1 MLRTNLD
8 VPDCLVNGA
17 CGYIDSIT
25 ATDEGEV
32 TTIYTK
38 FDGDA
43 GQRWCTLHGTPSVGI
58 YPHTVRF
65 MGKDG
70 KRVRRRQ
77 FPVVFAWA
85 KTIHKSQGATEHKGV
100 KATLDKKVRMPGQAY
115 VALSRSPSSE
125 LVSLTAFDPGCFST
139 MAGIEWAL
147 NELYIQQSEA
157 KPPTTRG
164 NADILAEMVLRP
176 PHPPEHYREL
186 QRVLQRPDWL
196 VYAKDAAEWQDL
208 PDDFDEQPKRIKCAR
223 CGQLVDST
231 ILAQRQHNQRCTGK
245 ARRKRQS
252 AGSTTPATTKSTRRK
267 DSSAAATIPSASS
280 RVPSKASTDLV
291 VIPAGRRWTCHAL
304 EFGTALASSPEWC
317 NPTRSDA
324 VAQNRTQIGAS
335 CGFLAALHLLAGLN
349 IEPDDFNIESFRILG
364 RAREQETDNFTFH
377 TIGDFLGYYQVG
389 LDTVTTD
396 GTSAVA
402 RPTTAGFLLLF
413 PYGTISRHWISGRRD
428 GAGGWLLCDS
438 LHPSPFQV
446 AVRPSTPKVSTK
458 TAVPLAPSKR
468 GNPLV
473 PVRPAHHASFESGQS
488 RRGRCHHRL
497 VLEQSHRPCRQCMGC
512 MGSLP
517 TVTEEGRQV
526 RPAMWPGAK
535 GTRAL

>member
-1 MLRTNLD
+1 
-8 VPDCLVNGA
+8 
-17 CGYIDSIT
+17 
-25 ATDEGEV
+25 
-32 TTIYTK
+32 
-38 FDGDA
+38 
-43 GQRWCTLHGTPSVGI
+43 
-58 YPHTVRF
+58 
-65 MGKDG
+65 
-70 KRVRRRQ
+70 
-77 FPVVFAWA
+77 
-85 KTIHKSQGATEHKGV
+85 
-100 KATLDKKVRMPGQAY
+100 MPGQAY

-304 EFGTALASSPEWC
+304 EFGTALASSPEWY

-324 VAQNRTQIGAS
+324 VAQNRTQNRCIVRFPRGSAPP
-335 CGFLAALHLLAGLN
+335 GRPEH
-349 IEPDDFNIESFRILG
+349 
-364 RAREQETDNFTFH
+364 RARRLQH
-377 TIGDFLGYYQVG
+377 RV
-389 LDTVTTD
+389 
-396 GTSAVA
+396 
-402 RPTTAGFLLLF
+402 F
-413 PYGTISRHWISGRRD
+413 PH
-428 GAGGWLLCDS
+428 
-438 LHPSPFQV
+438 
-446 AVRPSTPKVSTK
+446 
-458 TAVPLAPSKR
+458 
-468 GNPLV
+468 
-473 PVRPAHHASFESGQS
+473 SGQS
-488 RRGRCHHRL
+488 ARAGDRQFHLSYHRGLSRLLPSRARHRDHRRHERGCSAPRPRVSCCCSPTAPSADIGSQADATE
-497 VLEQSHRPCRQCMGC
+497 LEAGFYAIVFILPRFRSPFARQPQK
-512 MGSLP
+512 SAR
-517 TVTEEGRQV
+517 RQ
-526 RPAMWPGAK
+526 PYH
-535 GTRAL
+535 